1 MARKKKEN
9 NEAIYFDC
17 TVSKVKSNKGFT
29 IKSSKK
35 DFTEL
40 AGDMEKLN
48 ADEYKY
54 YIDCITDSIK
64 YMLENE
70 LKNAYLYM
78 SSKYPIKVVSDVLNV
93 NNLVDI
99 TSGSDITL
107 KFVNG
112 YLNMVRVNSLYNP
125 IDEF

>member
-1 MARKKKEN
+1 MARKKNQED
-9 NEAIYFDC
+9 AIYFDC
-17 TVSKVKSNKGFT
+17 TLSKSKSNKAFT
-29 IKSSKK
+29 IKASKK
-35 DFTEL
+35 DITNL
-40 AGDMEKLN
+40 SGDMEKLD
-48 ADEYKY
+48 AEQYAY
-54 YIDCITDSIK
+54 YIDRITESIK
-64 YMLENE
+64 YMLDNE
-70 LKNAYLYM
+70 LKNAYLYL
-78 SSKYPIKVVSDVLNV
+78 SSKYPIKVVSEGLGV